1 MVAASLVASLL
12 TIFSM
17 SKIWAGVFWGIADD
31 PTPAMA
37 EADATD
43 TRFPI
48 DRTTTVATT
57 LLVAATLVVP
67 VFGGT
72 VYDLA
77 ERAAVDLLDP
87 GNYVEAVVGS

>member
-17 SKIWAGVFWGIADD
+17 SKIWAGVFWGVADD

-37 EADATD
+37 AADADD
-43 TRFPI
+43 TKLPV
-48 DRTTTVATT
+48 DRVTTAATAA
-57 LLVAATLVVP
+57 LVAATLVVP
-67 VFGGT
+67 IFGGT

-77 ERAAVDLLDP
+77 ERAAADLLDP
-87 GNYVEAVVGS
+87 TNYIEAVAGS